1 MIKSLFLF
9 RDSYG
14 FIDYYLIF
22 KWTRRKILSCLN
34 QRKTIKNSIR
44 LSLTHLGLSG
54 ENQGEKT
61 KGARG
66 ANDSIKEITIKKV
79 ETQKE
84 DIGGSI

>member
-1 MIKSLFLF
+1 MILCLFLF
-9 RDSYG
+9 SDSYG

-34 QRKTIKNSIR
+34 PRKTINSSTR

-84 DIGGSI
+84 DIGGGI